1 MIPFSPPRIDNL
13 TIEAVT
19 NVLESGWITTGPA
32 TKKFEKNIAE
42 YIQVSRVICLNSW
55 TNAAELF
62 LRWYG
67 ISEGDE
73 VLVPAYT
80 YAASANIIFHLG
92 ATPILVDS
100 EKGKF
105 NLDLEDLERKIT
117 SKTKVI
123 MPVDIGGF
131 PCDYEAI
138 KDIILRKSPLF
149 IPKNDNEKKLNRI
162 LLCSDAAHSLGATIN
177 GRPAA
182 IYSDVSCF
190 SFHAVK
196 NLTTAE
202 GGALGFN
209 LPENFDSEELYKDLN
224 IYSLHGQTKDALSK
238 TNSGSWKYDII
249 HAGYKCNMTDLQGA
263 IGQVELDRYESE
275 TLVKRK
281 SICNSYH
288 DGFKEESWYIAPP
301 MVTKTKE
308 TSYHLF
314 QLRIDGF
321 TDSQRDLVINELRD
335 KGISTNVHFMPL
347 PFFTFYK
354 EKGYQIADYPNAV
367 NSYSTEISLPVFYD
381 LTNEQVGY
389 IVQTVKQVIKD
400 ITDDEA

>member
-19 NVLESGWITTGPA
+19 NVLKSGWITTGPV
-32 TKKFEKNIAE
+32 TKQFEKNIAE

-105 NLDLEDLERKIT
+105 NIDLEDLEKKIT

-138 KDIILRKSPLF
+138 KEVILRKHPLF

-162 LLCSDAAHSLGATIN
+162 LLFSDAAHSLGATIN
-177 GRPAA
+177 ERPAA
-182 IYSDVSCF
+182 VYSDVSCF

-209 LPENFDSEELYKDLN
+209 LPENFDSEQLYNDLN

-263 IGQVELDRYESE
+263 IGQIELDRYESE

-288 DGFKEESWYIAPP
+288 DGFKEEAWYIEPP
-301 MVTKTKE
+301 MITKTKE

-314 QLRIDGF
+314 QIRINGA
-321 TDSQRDLVINELRD
+321 TDTQRDVVITLLRD

-354 EKGYQIADYPNAV
+354 EKGYHIDDYPNAI

-381 LTNEQVGY
+381 LTNEQVSY
-389 IVQTVKQVIKD
+389 IIQNVKHVIND
-400 ITDDEA
+400 IINA

>member
-19 NVLESGWITTGPA
+19 NVLKSGWITTGPV
-32 TKKFEKNIAE
+32 TKQFEKNIAE

-105 NLDLEDLERKIT
+105 NIDLEDLEKKIT

-138 KDIILRKSPLF
+138 KEVIFRKHPLF

-162 LLCSDAAHSLGATIN
+162 LLFSDAAHSLGATIN
-177 GRPAA
+177 ERPAA
-182 IYSDVSCF
+182 VYSDVSCF

-209 LPENFDSEELYKDLN
+209 LPENFDSEQLYNDLN

-263 IGQVELDRYESE
+263 IGQIELDRYESE

-288 DGFKEESWYIAPP
+288 DGFKEEAWYIEPP
-301 MVTKTKE
+301 MITKTKE

-314 QLRIDGF
+314 QIRINGA
-321 TDSQRDLVINELRD
+321 TDTQRDVVITLLRD

-354 EKGYQIADYPNAV
+354 EKGYHIDDYPNAI

-381 LTNEQVGY
+381 LTNEQVSY
-389 IVQTVKQVIKD
+389 IIQNVKHVIND
-400 ITDDEA
+400 IINA

>member
-19 NVLESGWITTGPA
+19 NVLKSGWITTGPV
-32 TKKFEKNIAE
+32 TKQFEKNIAE

-105 NLDLEDLERKIT
+105 NIDLEDLEKKIT

-138 KDIILRKSPLF
+138 KEVILRKYPLF

-162 LLCSDAAHSLGATIN
+162 LLFSDAAHSLGATIN
-177 GRPAA
+177 ERPAA
-182 IYSDVSCF
+182 VYSDVSCF

-209 LPENFDSEELYKDLN
+209 LPENFDSEQLYNDLN

-263 IGQVELDRYESE
+263 IGQIELDRYESE

-288 DGFKEESWYIAPP
+288 DGFKEEAWYIEPP
-301 MVTKTKE
+301 MITKTKE

-314 QLRIDGF
+314 QIRINGA
-321 TDSQRDLVINELRD
+321 TDTQRDVVITLLRD

-354 EKGYQIADYPNAV
+354 EKGYHIDDYPNAI

-381 LTNEQVGY
+381 LTNEQVSY
-389 IVQTVKQVIKD
+389 IIQNVKHVIND
-400 ITDDEA
+400 IINA

>member
-19 NVLESGWITTGPA
+19 NVLKSGWITTGPA

-42 YIQVSRVICLNSW
+42 YIQVPRVICLNSW

-67 ISEGDE
+67 VSEGDE

-92 ATPILVDS
+92 ATPVLVDS

-105 NLDLEDLERKIT
+105 NLDLEDLEQKIT

-138 KDIILRKSPLF
+138 KEIILRKSPLF
-149 IPKNDNEKKLNRI
+149 IPKNDNEAKLNRI
-162 LLCSDAAHSLGATIN
+162 LLFSDAAHSLGATIN

-182 IYSDVSCF
+182 VYSDVSCF

-209 LPENFDSEELYKDLN
+209 LPENFDSDQLYKDLN

-288 DGFKEESWYIAPP
+288 QGFKGESWYIAPP
-301 MVTKTKE
+301 MITKTKE

-321 TDSQRDLVINELRD
+321 TDTQRDLVINELRD
-335 KGISTNVHFMPL
+335 KEISTNVHFMPL

-381 LTNEQVGY
+381 LTNEQVSY

-400 ITDDEA
+400 ITNA

>member
-19 NVLESGWITTGPA
+19 NVLKSGWITTGPA

-42 YIQVSRVICLNSW
+42 YIQVPRVICLNSW

-67 ISEGDE
+67 VSEGDE

-92 ATPILVDS
+92 ATPVLVDS

-105 NLDLEDLERKIT
+105 NLDLEDLEQKIT

-138 KDIILRKSPLF
+138 KEIILRKSPLF
-149 IPKNDNEKKLNRI
+149 IPKNDNEAKLNRI
-162 LLCSDAAHSLGATIN
+162 LLFSDAAHSLGATIN
-177 GRPAA
+177 GKPAA
-182 IYSDVSCF
+182 VYSDVSCF

-209 LPENFDSEELYKDLN
+209 LPENFDSDQLYKDLN

-238 TNSGSWKYDII
+238 TTSGSWKYDII

-288 DGFKEESWYIAPP
+288 QGFKGESWYIAPP
-301 MVTKTKE
+301 MITKTKE

-321 TDSQRDLVINELRD
+321 TDTQRDLVINELRD
-335 KGISTNVHFMPL
+335 KEISTNVHFMPL

-381 LTNEQVGY
+381 LTNEQVSY

-400 ITDDEA
+400 ITNA

>member
-19 NVLESGWITTGPA
+19 NVLKSGWITTGPV
-32 TKKFEKNIAE
+32 TKQFEKNIAK

-105 NLDLEDLERKIT
+105 NIDLEDLEKKIT

-138 KDIILRKSPLF
+138 KEVILRKHPLF

-162 LLCSDAAHSLGATIN
+162 LLFSDAAHSLGATIN
-177 GRPAA
+177 ERPAA

-209 LPENFDSEELYKDLN
+209 LPENFDSEKLYNDLN

-263 IGQVELDRYESE
+263 IGQIELDRYESE

-288 DGFKEESWYIAPP
+288 DGFKEEAWYIEPP
-301 MVTKTKE
+301 MITKTKE

-314 QLRIDGF
+314 QIRINGA
-321 TDSQRDLVINELRD
+321 TDTQRDVVITLLRD

-354 EKGYQIADYPNAV
+354 EKGYHIDDYPNAI

-381 LTNEQVGY
+381 LTNEQVSY
-389 IVQTVKQVIKD
+389 IIQNVKCVIND
-400 ITDDEA
+400 IINA

>member
-19 NVLESGWITTGPA
+19 NVLKSGWITTGPA

-42 YIQVSRVICLNSW
+42 YIQVPRVICLNSW

-67 ISEGDE
+67 VSEGDE

-92 ATPILVDS
+92 ATPVLVDS

-105 NLDLEDLERKIT
+105 NLDLEDLEQKIT

-138 KDIILRKSPLF
+138 KEIILRKSPLF
-149 IPKNDNEKKLNRI
+149 IPKNDNEAKLNRI
-162 LLCSDAAHSLGATIN
+162 LLFSDAAHSLGATIN

-182 IYSDVSCF
+182 VYSDVSCF

-209 LPENFDSEELYKDLN
+209 LPENFDSDQLYKDLN

-238 TNSGSWKYDII
+238 TTSGSWKYDII

-288 DGFKEESWYIAPP
+288 QGFKGESWYIAPP
-301 MVTKTKE
+301 MITKTKE

-321 TDSQRDLVINELRD
+321 TDTQRDLVINELRD
-335 KGISTNVHFMPL
+335 KEISTNVHFMPL

-381 LTNEQVGY
+381 LTNEQVSY

-400 ITDDEA
+400 ITNA

>member
-19 NVLESGWITTGPA
+19 NVLKSGWITTGPV
-32 TKKFEKNIAE
+32 TKQFEKNIAE

-105 NLDLEDLERKIT
+105 NIDLEDLEKKIT

-138 KDIILRKSPLF
+138 KEVILRKYPLF

-162 LLCSDAAHSLGATIN
+162 LLFSDAAHSLGATIN
-177 GRPAA
+177 ERPAA
-182 IYSDVSCF
+182 VYSDVSCF

-209 LPENFDSEELYKDLN
+209 LPENFDSEQLYNDLN

-263 IGQVELDRYESE
+263 IGQIELDRYESE

-281 SICNSYH
+281 RICNSYH
-288 DGFKEESWYIAPP
+288 DGFKEEAWYIEPP
-301 MVTKTKE
+301 MITKTKE

-314 QLRIDGF
+314 QIRINGA
-321 TDSQRDLVINELRD
+321 TDTQRDLVINLLRD

-354 EKGYQIADYPNAV
+354 EKGYHIDDYPNAI

-381 LTNEQVGY
+381 LTNEQVSY
-389 IVQTVKQVIKD
+389 IIQNVKHVIND
-400 ITDDEA
+400 IINA

>member
-1 MIPFSPPRIDNL
+1 MIPFSPPRVDNL

-19 NVLESGWITTGPA
+19 KVLKSGWITTGPV
-32 TKKFEKNIAE
+32 TKQFEKNLAE
-42 YIQVSRVICLNSW
+42 YIQVPKVICLNSW

-67 ISEGDE
+67 ISKGDE

-105 NLDLEDLERKIT
+105 NLDLVDLERKIT

-138 KDIILRKSPLF
+138 NKIIHENNHLF
-149 IPKNDNEKKLNRI
+149 TPKNTNEKKLNRI
-162 LLCSDAAHSLGATIN
+162 LLFSDAAHSLGATIK
-177 GRPAA
+177 GKPAA
-182 IYSDVSCF
+182 VYSDVSCF

-202 GGALGFN
+202 GGALAFN
-209 LPENFDSEELYKDLN
+209 LTEKLDNEELYKDLN
-224 IYSLHGQTKDALSK
+224 IFSLHGQTKDALSK

-281 SICNSYH
+281 SICQSYH
-288 DGFKEESWYIAPP
+288 AGFEKESWYLAPP
-301 MVTKTKE
+301 MVTKTVE

-314 QLRIDGF
+314 QLRIAGF
-321 TDSQRDLVINELRD
+321 TDSQRDAVIKQLKD

-354 EKGYQIADYPNAV
+354 EKGYQITDYPNAV

-381 LTNEQVGY
+381 LTEDQVSY
-389 IVQTVKQVIKD
+389 ITRTVIEVIKGMLND
-400 ITDDEA
+400 

>member
-19 NVLESGWITTGPA
+19 NVLKSGWITTGPA

-42 YIQVSRVICLNSW
+42 YIQVPRVICLNSW

-67 ISEGDE
+67 VSEGDE

-92 ATPILVDS
+92 ATPVLVDS

-105 NLDLEDLERKIT
+105 NLDLEDLEQKIT

-138 KDIILRKSPLF
+138 KEIILRKSPLF
-149 IPKNDNEKKLNRI
+149 IPKNDNEAKLNRI
-162 LLCSDAAHSLGATIN
+162 LLFSDAAHSLGATIN

-182 IYSDVSCF
+182 VYSDVSCF

-209 LPENFDSEELYKDLN
+209 LPENFDSDQLYKDLN

-238 TNSGSWKYDII
+238 TTSASWKYDII

-288 DGFKEESWYIAPP
+288 QGFKGESWYIAPP
-301 MVTKTKE
+301 MITKTKE

-321 TDSQRDLVINELRD
+321 TDTQRDLVINELRD
-335 KGISTNVHFMPL
+335 KEISTNVHFMPL

-381 LTNEQVGY
+381 LTNEQVSY

-400 ITDDEA
+400 ITNA

>member
-13 TIEAVT
+13 TIEAVN
-19 NVLESGWITTGPA
+19 NVLKSGWITTGPV
-32 TKKFEKNIAE
+32 TKQFEKNIAE

-105 NLDLEDLERKIT
+105 NIDLEDLEKKIT

-138 KDIILRKSPLF
+138 KEVILRKHPLF

-162 LLCSDAAHSLGATIN
+162 LLFSDAAHSLGATIN
-177 GRPAA
+177 ERPAA
-182 IYSDVSCF
+182 VYSDVSCF

-209 LPENFDSEELYKDLN
+209 LPENFDSEQLYNDLN

-263 IGQVELDRYESE
+263 IGQIELDRYESE

-288 DGFKEESWYIAPP
+288 DGFKEEAWYIEPP
-301 MVTKTKE
+301 MITKTKE

-314 QLRIDGF
+314 QIRINGA
-321 TDSQRDLVINELRD
+321 TDTQRDLVINLLRD

-354 EKGYQIADYPNAV
+354 EKGYHIDDYPNAI

-381 LTNEQVGY
+381 LTNEQVSY
-389 IVQTVKQVIKD
+389 IIQNVKHVIKD
-400 ITDDEA
+400 IINA

>member
-1 MIPFSPPRIDNL
+1 MIPFSPPRVDNL

-19 NVLESGWITTGPA
+19 KVLKSGWITTGPV
-32 TKKFEKNIAE
+32 TKQFEKNLAE
-42 YIQVSRVICLNSW
+42 YIQVSKVICLNSW

-67 ISEGDE
+67 ISKGDE

-105 NLDLEDLERKIT
+105 NLDLADLERKIT

-138 KDIILRKSPLF
+138 HRIIQGNNHLF
-149 IPKNDNEKKLNRI
+149 TPKNTNEKKLNRI
-162 LLCSDAAHSLGATIN
+162 LLFSDAAHSLGATIKEK
-177 GRPAA
+177 PAA
-182 IYSDVSCF
+182 VYSDVSCF

-202 GGALGFN
+202 GGALAFN
-209 LPENFDSEELYKDLN
+209 LPQNFDSEELYRDLN

-281 SICNSYH
+281 NICHSYH
-288 DGFKEESWYIAPP
+288 AEFKKESWYVAPP
-301 MVTKTKE
+301 MFTETME

-321 TDSQRDLVINELRD
+321 TDSQRDTVIKHLKE

-354 EKGYQIADYPNAV
+354 EKGYQITDYPNAV
-367 NSYSTEISLPVFYD
+367 SSYSTEISLPVFYD
-381 LTNEQVGY
+381 LTEDQASY
-389 IVQTVKQVIKD
+389 ITQTVIEVIKGMLND
-400 ITDDEA
+400 

>member
-19 NVLESGWITTGPA
+19 NVLKSGWITTGPV
-32 TKKFEKNIAE
+32 TKQFEKNIAE

-105 NLDLEDLERKIT
+105 NIDLEDLEKKIT

-138 KDIILRKSPLF
+138 KEVIFRKHPLF

-162 LLCSDAAHSLGATIN
+162 LLFSDAAHSLGATIN
-177 GRPAA
+177 ERPAA
-182 IYSDVSCF
+182 VYSDVSCF

-209 LPENFDSEELYKDLN
+209 LPENFDSEQLYNDLN

-263 IGQVELDRYESE
+263 IGQIELDRYESE

-288 DGFKEESWYIAPP
+288 DGFKEEAWYIEPP
-301 MVTKTKE
+301 MITKTKE

-314 QLRIDGF
+314 QIRINGA
-321 TDSQRDLVINELRD
+321 TDTQRDLVINLLRD

-354 EKGYQIADYPNAV
+354 EKGYHIDDYPNAI

-381 LTNEQVGY
+381 LTNEQVSY
-389 IVQTVKQVIKD
+389 IIQNVKHVIND
-400 ITDDEA
+400 IINA

>member
-19 NVLESGWITTGPA
+19 NVLKSGWITTGPV
-32 TKKFEKNIAE
+32 TKQFEKNIAE

-105 NLDLEDLERKIT
+105 NIDLEDLEKKIT

-138 KDIILRKSPLF
+138 KEVILRKHPLF

-162 LLCSDAAHSLGATIN
+162 LLFSDSAHSLGSTIN
-177 GRPAA
+177 ERPAA
-182 IYSDVSCF
+182 VYSDVSCF

-209 LPENFDSEELYKDLN
+209 LPENFDSEQLYNDLN

-263 IGQVELDRYESE
+263 IGQIELDRYESE

-288 DGFKEESWYIAPP
+288 DGFKEEAWYIEPP
-301 MVTKTKE
+301 MITKTKE

-314 QLRIDGF
+314 QIRINGA
-321 TDSQRDLVINELRD
+321 TDTQRDVVITLLRD
-335 KGISTNVHFMPL
+335 KGISTNVHFIPL

-354 EKGYQIADYPNAV
+354 EKGYHIDDYPNAI

-381 LTNEQVGY
+381 LTNEQVSY
-389 IVQTVKQVIKD
+389 IIQNVKYVIND
-400 ITDDEA
+400 IINA

>member
-162 LLCSDAAHSLGATIN
+162 LLFSDAAH
-177 GRPAA
+177 
-182 IYSDVSCF
+182 
-190 SFHAVK
+190 
-196 NLTTAE
+196 
-202 GGALGFN
+202 
-209 LPENFDSEELYKDLN
+209 
-224 IYSLHGQTKDALSK
+224 
-238 TNSGSWKYDII
+238 
-249 HAGYKCNMTDLQGA
+249 
-263 IGQVELDRYESE
+263 
-275 TLVKRK
+275 
-281 SICNSYH
+281 
-288 DGFKEESWYIAPP
+288 
-301 MVTKTKE
+301 
-308 TSYHLF
+308 
-314 QLRIDGF
+314 
-321 TDSQRDLVINELRD
+321 
-335 KGISTNVHFMPL
+335 
-347 PFFTFYK
+347 
-354 EKGYQIADYPNAV
+354 
-367 NSYSTEISLPVFYD
+367 
-381 LTNEQVGY
+381 
-389 IVQTVKQVIKD
+389 
-400 ITDDEA
+400 

>member
-19 NVLESGWITTGPA
+19 NVLKSGWITTGPV
-32 TKKFEKNIAE
+32 TKQFEKNIAE

-105 NLDLEDLERKIT
+105 NIDLEDLEKKIT

-138 KDIILRKSPLF
+138 KEVILRKHPLF

-162 LLCSDAAHSLGATIN
+162 LLFSDSAHSLGSTIN
-177 GRPAA
+177 ERPAA
-182 IYSDVSCF
+182 VYSDVSCF

-209 LPENFDSEELYKDLN
+209 LPENFDSEQLYNDLN

-263 IGQVELDRYESE
+263 IGQIELDRYESE

-288 DGFKEESWYIAPP
+288 DGFKEEAWYIEPP
-301 MVTKTKE
+301 MITKTKE

-314 QLRIDGF
+314 QIRINGA
-321 TDSQRDLVINELRD
+321 TDTQRDLVINLLRD
-335 KGISTNVHFMPL
+335 AGISTNVHFMPL
-347 PFFTFYK
+347 PYFTFYK
-354 EKGYQIADYPNAV
+354 EKGYHIDDYPNAI

-381 LTNEQVGY
+381 LTNEQVSY
-389 IVQTVKQVIKD
+389 IIQNVKHVIND
-400 ITDDEA
+400 IINA